1 MTSKEKWNLIVD
13 GYQRL
18 SSSLEAKIQTEWE
31 MYCAEL
37 FGYKKL
43 LHEIDSQRH
52 LSVGSGGSII
62 PDIILRTDNKDIFD
76 IELKQYGLPFA
87 QTFENQLISYLNQTH
102 LSVGMIVCNKI
113 YLYYYEY
120 SSVTIEKI
128 EISFVKDSEDGIA
141 LMDLMSKETF
151 SPDRIKA
158 YIDQKH
164 MHEKSI
170 NEIKQQLAS
179 DWIKELVKLKLSE
192 KYSKDDIDKAL
203 KTVTFKAIYNDAT
216 ATMQTHAQSSTVTT
230 IYFPKTDISSIIQ
243 EWCKTKTQEGKM
255 NFLHNCSNKK
265 YIRFTMNELDR
276 VIPYQTK
283 VKSAWNN
290 GHFYTFQIVNY
301 GDRFKIMLSFN
312 NTNTPDAIQKAY
324 KNIMDITGLKPEK
337 ETWQWWSIFATTSF
351 VYDDKTTRKEIFNAL
366 DLQFSEIREKVVSLL
381 NII

>member
-18 SSSLEAKIQTEWE
+18 SSSLETKIQTEWE

-76 IELKQYGLPFA
+76 IELKQYSLPFA

-192 KYSKDDIDKAL
+192 KYSRR
-203 KTVTFKAIYNDAT
+203 T
-216 ATMQTHAQSSTVTT
+216 
-230 IYFPKTDISSIIQ
+230 
-243 EWCKTKTQEGKM
+243 
-255 NFLHNCSNKK
+255 
-265 YIRFTMNELDR
+265 
-276 VIPYQTK
+276 
-283 VKSAWNN
+283 
-290 GHFYTFQIVNY
+290 
-301 GDRFKIMLSFN
+301 
-312 NTNTPDAIQKAY
+312 
-324 KNIMDITGLKPEK
+324 
-337 ETWQWWSIFATTSF
+337 
-351 VYDDKTTRKEIFNAL
+351 
-366 DLQFSEIREKVVSLL
+366 
-381 NII
+381 